1 MTNPTTTNSLP
12 DVNPATRYARP
23 ADIVVDATLSPDEKR
38 SLLAEWEED
47 VRARL
52 VASEEGMT
60 GATPAVSLADVLAAR
75 DALPESAEPRTD
87 APTKS

>member
-1 MTNPTTTNSLP
+1 MTDPTTTNSLQ
-12 DVNPATRYARP
+12 DVDPSSRYARP
-23 ADIVVDATLSPDEKR
+23 ADIVVDATLSPDEKQ

-60 GATPAVSLADVLAAR
+60 GATPAVSLVDVLAAR
-75 DALPESAEPRTD
+75 DALPGGSETRTD